1 MAGSSGPGPV
11 ADPLKE
17 LLDDA
22 LVIVPDL
29 LFEAATQD
37 RRAMS

>member
-1 MAGSSGPGPV
+1 MLALSDKN
-11 ADPLKE
+11 DPLTE

-37 RRAMS
+37 RSATS